1 MSKVKIGVIGVG
13 SMGKNHVRSY
23 AALKHLCDLKGV
35 FDLDGE
41 RNIGIAESY
50 GVEAYNSVDDLMSE
64 VDAVNIATPTTTHF
78 KLAMKAIDKGLH
90 ILIEKPITNSVEE
103 LRLF

>member
-35 FDLDGE
+35 FDLDAK
-41 RNIGIAESY
+41 RNTGIAESY
-50 GVEAYNSVDDLMSE
+50 GVEAYNSIDE
-64 VDAVNIATPTTTHF
+64 VN
-78 KLAMKAIDKGLH
+78 
-90 ILIEKPITNSVEE
+90 E
-103 LRLF
+103 

>member
-35 FDLDGE
+35 FDLDAKKKYRGLQKAM
-41 RNIGIAESY
+41 G
-50 GVEAYNSVDDLMSE
+50 L
-64 VDAVNIATPTTTHF
+64 
-78 KLAMKAIDKGLH
+78 KLI
-90 ILIEKPITNSVEE
+90 IQLIS
-103 LRLF
+103 